1 MAIRVLVVDDVEEL
15 RALFRMV
22 LERDDRFEVVGEAGD
37 GEEAIAKAQE
47 LRPDVV
53 MLDIAMPRMNGI
65 NAIPLLHKAA
75 PGLRILVLS
84 GFETDKIAREAIDAC
99 ATAFISKGVTPKK
112 IVSTLHEVYL
122 SPPKKFCP
130 APAA

>member
-1 MAIRVLVVDDVEEL
+1 MAIRVLVVDDVAEL
-15 RALFRMV
+15 RALFRIV
-22 LERDDRFEVVGEAGD
+22 LEGDDRFEVVGEAAD
-37 GEEAIAKAQE
+37 GEEAIAKAHE

-65 NAIPLLHKAA
+65 SAIPLLHQAA

-84 GFETDKIAREAIDAC
+84 GFETDRIARQAIDSC
-99 ATAFISKGVTPKK
+99 ATAFISKGVPPKK
-112 IVSTLHEVYL
+112 IVSTLHDVYL
-122 SPPKKFCP
+122 SPPKELCG